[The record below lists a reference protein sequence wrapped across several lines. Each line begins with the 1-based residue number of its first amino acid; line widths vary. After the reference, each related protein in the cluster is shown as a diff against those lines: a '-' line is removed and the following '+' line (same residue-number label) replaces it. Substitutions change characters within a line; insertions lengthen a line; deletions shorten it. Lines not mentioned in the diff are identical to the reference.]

1 MRILAVLIVSA
12 ALCGCTSEPQ
22 SGNGT
27 AENGVSTMVENEA
40 VMMSPTPS
48 PAPSP
53 SAAPSPQPVETASPF
68 PEDAPAFNEQQLT
81 TYPKARGLP
90 GDVQR
95 FVARYEDCEHFIGE
109 PDYDAERRAEL
120 EKAVAEVCKGIDAEA
135 VGLRRKYAADTAVTT
150 ALTGYEDLHQ

>member
-1 MRILAVLIVSA
+1 MRILTVLIVSA

-22 SGNGT
+22 PGNGANET
-27 AENGVSTMVENEA
+27 GVSTMVENEA
-40 VMMSPTPS
+40 AMMS

-53 SAAPSPQPVETASPF
+53 APPSPTPTPVESASPA
-68 PEDAPAFNEQQLT
+68 PDEAPAFNEQQLT